1 MKRITIA
8 LAFLYTVTSAVGNF
22 ATGVTLDSTISE
34 SNWIE
39 RGLEQVSAE
48 RMIADIVEL
57 SSPRFGGRQTGTDH
71 DRESAAFAAD
81 RFSALRLHR
90 STASPPESRTN
101 PLPQRE
107 WKQTTPVTTTTIQ
120 DEPFLQIA
128 SANNQ
133 STLRVGPEFLP
144 VLDSPSADIHAS
156 IVFVGYGLSD
166 PVQGIDDYAGLDVR
180 NKIVL
185 FLRGKPEQYKGAAT
199 HADKVRIAK
208 EKGAAAYLTATGP
221 VLSPYELRR
230 GTTGTPTALY
240 AGTDPS
246 QQLSGAWISTDIAE
260 AIVRNGSPDNKP
272 LRDLQEAI
280 TRTGSSGSFV
290 TSATAR
296 LAWTTLS
303 SPGTLYNVASVI
315 RGYSPRSD
323 ETIIIGAHRDHFGK
337 QAGRLFAG
345 ADDNA
350 SGTAVMLEVARVLAS
365 APAAPK
371 RSILFLSFSGE
382 EQGLLGSRLYVSQP
396 IAPLAKTVAMI
407 NIDHAGVGNGRLTV
421 GVTGM
426 EKSLASEAGQTAGL
440 NDKLDVY
447 GYFPGG
453 DHVPFKEA
461 GVPTITVV
469 SGGVHPHFHQPTDTA
484 DTIDPEIVT
493 SVARYVLALAWQ
505 LANAP

>member
-1 MKRITIA
+1 MRLIIIF
-8 LAFLYTVTSAVGNF
+8 LAFIFAATSASGSA
-22 ATGVTLDSTISE
+22 ATGTTLDATISE
-34 SNWIE
+34 GNWIE
-39 RGLEQVSAE
+39 RGLEQISAG
-48 RMIADIVEL
+48 RMMADIAEL
-57 SSPRFGGRQTGTDH
+57 SDPKFGGRQTGTDH
-71 DRESAAFAAD
+71 DRESAAFVAD
-81 RFSALRLHR
+81 RFSAFRLHR
-90 STASPPESRTN
+90 TTASSSDSRTD

-107 WKQTTPVTTTTIQ
+107 WKQTTPVTTSTIQ
-120 DEPFLQIA
+120 DDSFLQIT
-128 SANNQ
+128 SAKYQ
-133 STLRVGPEFLP
+133 STLRVGSEFFP
-144 VLDSPSADIHAS
+144 ILDSPSADIHGS

-166 PVQGIDDYAGLDVR
+166 PAQGIDDYAGTDVR
-180 NKIVL
+180 NRIVL
-185 FLRGKPEQYKGAAT
+185 FLRGKPDQYKGAAT

-208 EKGAAAYLTATGP
+208 EQGAVAYLTATGP
-221 VLSPYELRR
+221 ILSPYELRR

-246 QQLSGAWISTDIAE
+246 HQLPGAWISTDIAE
-260 AIVRNGSPDNKP
+260 TIVRNGTQDNRQ
-272 LRDLQEAI
+272 LRDLQETI
-280 TRTGSSGSFV
+280 TRTGSSRSFPV
-290 TSATAR
+290 SVTAR

-303 SPGTLYNVASVI
+303 SPGTLYNVASLI

-323 ETIIIGAHRDHFGK
+323 ETVVIGAHRDHFGK

-396 IAPLAKTVAMI
+396 IAPLAKTVGMI

-421 GVTGM
+421 GVTGL
-426 EKSLASEAGQTAGL
+426 EKSVASEAGRMAGL
-440 NDKLDVY
+440 SDTLDLY
-447 GYFPGG
+447 GFFPGG

-461 GVPTITVV
+461 GVPTVTVV
-469 SGGVHPHFHQPTDTA
+469 SGGVHPHFHQPSDTA
-484 DTIDPEIVT
+484 DTIDREIVQ

-505 LANAP
+505 LANEP

>member
-1 MKRITIA
+1 MGSMATGATLDATIA
-8 LAFLYTVTSAVGNF
+8 
-22 ATGVTLDSTISE
+22 DP
-34 SNWIE
+34 NWIE
-39 RGLEQVSAE
+39 RGFEQISAE
-48 RMIADIVEL
+48 RMVADIAEL
-57 SSPRFGGRQTGTDH
+57 SSQRFGGRQTGTDH
-71 DRESAAFAAD
+71 DRESAAFVAD

-90 STASPPESRTN
+90 STASSPESRTN

-107 WKQTTPVTTTTIQ
+107 WKQTTPVMTATIQ

-128 SANNQ
+128 SAKNQ
-133 STLRVGPEFLP
+133 STLRIGPEFLP
-144 VLDSPSADIHAS
+144 ILDSPSADIHSS

-166 PVQGIDDYAGLDVR
+166 SAQGIDDYAGLDVR

-185 FLRGKPEQYKGAAT
+185 FLRGKQDQYKGVFT

-208 EKGAAAYLTATGP
+208 EKGAVAYLTTTGP
-221 VLSPYELRR
+221 ILSPYELRR
-230 GTTGTPTALY
+230 GTTGAPTAIY
-240 AGTDPS
+240 AGTDPLY
-246 QQLSGAWISTDIAE
+246 QLPGAWISTDVAE
-260 AIVRNGSPDNKP
+260 AIVRNGTPDNKP

-280 TRTGSSGSFV
+280 TRTGSSHSFATPV
-290 TSATAR
+290 TAR
-296 LAWTTLS
+296 LTWTTLS
-303 SPGTLYNVASVI
+303 SPGTLCNVASLV

-323 ETIIIGAHRDHFGK
+323 ETIIIGAHRDHFGR
-337 QAGRLFAG
+337 QGGLLFPG

-396 IAPLAKTVAMI
+396 IAPLTKTVGMI

-421 GVTGM
+421 GVTGL
-426 EKSLASEAGQTAGL
+426 EKSVASEAGQTAGL
-440 NDKLDVY
+440 SDKLDLY
-447 GYFPGG
+447 GFFPGG

-484 DTIDPEIVT
+484 DTIDPEIVK

>member
-1 MKRITIA
+1 MRHLTIF
-8 LAFLYTVTSAVGNF
+8 LASLFATTSAIGSA
-22 ATGVTLDSTISE
+22 ATGTTLEATISE
-34 SNWIE
+34 GNWIE
-39 RGLEQVSAE
+39 RGLEQISAQ
-48 RMIADIVEL
+48 RMMADIAEL
-57 SSPRFGGRQTGTDH
+57 SDPQFGGRQTGTDH
-71 DRESAAFAAD
+71 DRESAGFVAD

-90 STASPPESRTN
+90 STASASDSRTN

-107 WKQTTPVTTTTIQ
+107 WKQTAPVTAATIQ
-120 DEPFLQIA
+120 DDPFLHIA
-128 SANNQ
+128 SAKNQ
-133 STLRVGPEFLP
+133 STLQAGSEFLP
-144 VLDSPSADIHAS
+144 ILDSPSADIHTS
-156 IVFVGYGLSD
+156 VIFVGYGLSD
-166 PVQGIDDYAGLDVR
+166 PAQGIDDYAGLDVR

-185 FLRGKPEQYKGAAT
+185 FLRGKPEQYKGAFT
-199 HADKVRIAK
+199 HADKMRTAR
-208 EKGAAAYLTATGP
+208 EKGAVAYLTATGP
-221 VLSPYELRR
+221 ILSAYELRR

-246 QQLSGAWISTDIAE
+246 QQLPGAWISTEIAE
-260 AIVRNGSPDNKP
+260 EIIRSGTQDNRQ

-280 TRTGSSGSFV
+280 TRTGSSRSFA
-290 TSATAR
+290 TSVTAR
-296 LAWTTLS
+296 LVWTTLS
-303 SPGTLYNVASVI
+303 SPGTLYNVASLI

-337 QAGRLFAG
+337 QAGHLFAG

-396 IAPLAKTVAMI
+396 ITPLAKTVGMI

-421 GVTGM
+421 GVTGL
-426 EKSLASEAGQTAGL
+426 EKSVAAEAGQTAGL
-440 NDKLDVY
+440 SDKLDLY

-484 DTIDPEIVT
+484 DTIDPEIVK

>member
-1 MKRITIA
+1 MRLIT
-8 LAFLYTVTSAVGNF
+8 LLLTSIFAATSVIESV
-22 ATGVTLDSTISE
+22 ATGTTLDSTIATD
-34 SNWIE
+34 NWIE

-48 RMIADIVEL
+48 RMMADIAEL
-57 SSPRFGGRQTGTDH
+57 SSPRFGGRQTGTDQ
-71 DRESAAFAAD
+71 DRESAAFVAD

-90 STASPPESRTN
+90 STASAPENRTS

-107 WKQTTPVTTTTIQ
+107 WKQTMPVTAATIQ

-128 SANNQ
+128 AANNH

-144 VLDSPSADIHAS
+144 ILDSPSADIHTS
-156 IVFVGYGLSD
+156 IIFVGYGLSD
-166 PVQGIDDYAGLDVR
+166 PAQGVDDYAGLDVR

-185 FLRGKPEQYKGAAT
+185 FLRGKPEPYKGAFT

-221 VLSPYELRR
+221 VLSAYELRR
-230 GTTGTPTALY
+230 GATGTPTALY

-246 QQLSGAWISTDIAE
+246 QQLPGAWISTDIAE
-260 AIVRNGSPDNKP
+260 AIVRNGTPDNKP

-280 TRTGSSGSFV
+280 TKTNTSRSFA

-303 SPGTLYNVASVI
+303 APGTLYNVASLI

-371 RSILFLSFSGE
+371 L
-382 EQGLLGSRLYVSQP
+382 P
-396 IAPLAKTVAMI
+396 A
-407 NIDHAGVGNGRLTV
+407 
-421 GVTGM
+421 
-426 EKSLASEAGQTAGL
+426 
-440 NDKLDVY
+440 
-447 GYFPGG
+447 
-453 DHVPFKEA
+453 
-461 GVPTITVV
+461 
-469 SGGVHPHFHQPTDTA
+469 
-484 DTIDPEIVT
+484 
-493 SVARYVLALAWQ
+493 
-505 LANAP
+505 AN

>member
-1 MKRITIA
+1 MKLITIA
-8 LAFLYTVTSAVGNF
+8 LAFLYSITSAVGSS
-22 ATGVTLDSTISE
+22 ATGATLDSTIADST
-34 SNWIE
+34 WIE
-39 RGLEQVSAE
+39 RGLEQISAE
-48 RMIADIVEL
+48 RMMADIAEL
-57 SSPRFGGRQTGTDH
+57 SSQRFGGRQTGTDQ
-71 DRESAAFAAD
+71 DRESAAFVAD

-90 STASPPESRTN
+90 STASAPESRTN

-107 WKQTTPVTTTTIQ
+107 WKQTMPVTATTIQ
-120 DEPFLQIA
+120 DEPFLQIV
-128 SANNQ
+128 SAHNQ
-133 STLRVGPEFLP
+133 ATLRVGPEFLP
-144 VLDSPSADIHAS
+144 ILDSPSADIHTS
-156 IVFVGYGLSD
+156 IVFVGYGLSEPTQD
-166 PVQGIDDYAGLDVR
+166 IDDYAGLDVR
-180 NKIVL
+180 NKIVF
-185 FLRGKPEQYKGAAT
+185 FLRGKPEQYKGPFT

-221 VLSPYELRR
+221 LLSPYELRR

-240 AGTDPS
+240 AGTDPA
-246 QQLSGAWISTDIAE
+246 QQLPGAWISTDIAE
-260 AIVRNGSPDNKP
+260 AIVRNGSPDNRP

-280 TRTGSSGSFV
+280 TRTGSSRSFV

-303 SPGTLYNVASVI
+303 SPGTLYNVASLI

-337 QAGRLFAG
+337 QAGSLFAG

-396 IAPLAKTVAMI
+396 IAPLAKTVGMI
-407 NIDHAGVGNGRLTV
+407 NIDHAGAGNGRLTV
-421 GVTGM
+421 GVTGVD
-426 EKSLASEAGQTAGL
+426 KSVASEAGQMAGL
-440 NDKLDVY
+440 GDKLDLY
-447 GYFPGG
+447 GFFPGG

-461 GVPTITVV
+461 GVPTVTVV

-484 DTIDPEIVT
+484 DTIDPEIVKT
-493 SVARYVLALAWQ
+493 VARYVLALAWQ
-505 LANAP
+505 RANAP